1 MPDVASAIIFLD
13 TLNHCHPSAKF
24 TMEVE
29 RNASLPF
36 IGVELLNLAPRIKTK
51 VYVKPTNTGLLLHY
65 QSHVDI
71 RYKRSLILTM
81 LDRAYRISSDWSYFS
96 QECDR
101 LETVFLKL
109 KYPKHLFNLAVKQ
122 FVDSKVADQQHIP
135 STDTTT
141 PPIRVII
148 PFKDQ
153 VSANVVKKRLT
164 DLSSKIKTT
173 IQPVFISR
181 KLNEDLKVREV
192 KPATVNQQCVVY
204 KFQCNLCDAGYVG
217 YTRGH
222 LHERVDGHKQ
232 KSSSI
237 CKHYFSEH
245 NSNVPPCLSEQFHV
259 LTKCTNKF
267 DCLIKE
273 MLFIRK
279 LKPSLNVQTDSIRAK
294 VFT

>member
-1 MPDVASAIIFLD
+1 MTTPRQTNNSMSAGLFGDSSLD
-13 TLNHCHPSAKF
+13 P
-24 TMEVE
+24 E
-29 RNASLPF
+29 
-36 IGVELLNLAPRIKTK
+36 
-51 VYVKPTNTGLLLHY
+51 
-65 QSHVDI
+65 
-71 RYKRSLILTM
+71 
-81 LDRAYRISSDWSYFS
+81 SSDVDSS
-96 QECDR
+96 STSATIDSVVPV
-101 LETVFLKL
+101 LPPVSTPVAGPSVSASVAPDPAFLAAVV
-109 KYPKHLFNLAVKQ
+109 NAVK
-122 FVDSKVADQQHIP
+122 VAL
-135 STDTTT
+135 
-141 PPIRVII
+141 
-148 PFKDQ
+148 
-153 VSANVVKKRLT
+153 AAEVKKRLT
-164 DLSSKIKTT
+164 DLSSKIRTS
-173 IQPVFISR
+173 IQPVFVSR

-192 KPATVNQQCVVY
+192 KPAIVNQQCVVY

-237 CKHYFSEH
+237 CKHYFGDH

>member
-1 MPDVASAIIFLD
+1 MSINECNQHILHRTGYIEIYKQV
-13 TLNHCHPSAKF
+13 TL
-24 TMEVE
+24 
-29 RNASLPF
+29 
-36 IGVELLNLAPRIKTK
+36 
-51 VYVKPTNTGLLLHY
+51 
-65 QSHVDI
+65 
-71 RYKRSLILTM
+71 
-81 LDRAYRISSDWSYFS
+81 
-96 QECDR
+96 
-101 LETVFLKL
+101 
-109 KYPKHLFNLAVKQ
+109 
-122 FVDSKVADQQHIP
+122 ADQQHIP

-141 PPIRVII
+141 SPIRVII

-181 KLNEDLKVREV
+181 KLNEDVKVREV

-237 CKHYFSEH
+237 CKHYLSEH
-245 NSNVPPCLSEQFHV
+245 NSNIPSHLSEQFHV
-259 LTKCTNKF
+259 LTKCSNKF

>member
-1 MPDVASAIIFLD
+1 MFGREALQSRGNIKAERSKGSTRNSLQSEPKGSSFTTNLSQSGTPRVSHGAGNSNRSSNRPLCPFCSRSHEVDDCDQFSKQTAEQRRAFLREKQ
-13 TLNHCHPSAKF
+13 LCFGCYGKHHISKHC
-24 TMEVE
+24 
-29 RNASLPF
+29 
-36 IGVELLNLAPRIKTK
+36 
-51 VYVKPTNTGLLLHY
+51 
-65 QSHVDI
+65 
-71 RYKRSLILTM
+71 
-81 LDRAYRISSDWSYFS
+81 
-96 QECDR
+96 
-101 LETVFLKL
+101 
-109 KYPKHLFNLAVKQ
+109 
-122 FVDSKVADQQHIP
+122 
-135 STDTTT
+135 
-141 PPIRVII
+141 
-148 PFKDQ
+148 
-153 VSANVVKKRLT
+153 VKKRRCKHCGRHHPTALHI
-164 DLSSKIKTT
+164 DGFQLVKQDSKNCAKPEAGMSSKIKTT

-181 KLNEDLKVREV
+181 KLNEDVKVREV

-237 CKHYFSEH
+237 CKHYLSEH
-245 NSNVPPCLSEQFHV
+245 NSNIPPHLLEQFHV
-259 LTKCTNKF
+259 LTKCSNKF

>member
-1 MPDVASAIIFLD
+1 MFWCQ
-13 TLNHCHPSAKF
+13 TF
-24 TMEVE
+24 EVWS
-29 RNASLPF
+29 RQLLQVDLICFCSL
-36 IGVELLNLAPRIKTK
+36 
-51 VYVKPTNTGLLLHY
+51 
-65 QSHVDI
+65 
-71 RYKRSLILTM
+71 
-81 LDRAYRISSDWSYFS
+81 
-96 QECDR
+96 
-101 LETVFLKL
+101 
-109 KYPKHLFNLAVKQ
+109 
-122 FVDSKVADQQHIP
+122 
-135 STDTTT
+135 
-141 PPIRVII
+141 
-148 PFKDQ
+148 
-153 VSANVVKKRLT
+153 
-164 DLSSKIKTT
+164 LSSKIKTT

-181 KLNEDLKVREV
+181 KLNEDVKVREV

-237 CKHYFSEH
+237 CKHYLSEH
-245 NSNVPPCLSEQFHV
+245 NSNIPSHLSEQFHV
-259 LTKCTNKF
+259 LTKCSNKF